1 MALPKNGEQVIKIEE
16 SQPVYSQRHL
26 NWLDKKLK
34 EWKAEKEQEKNAKQR
49 RISRGSKR
57 QKA

>member
-1 MALPKNGEQVIKIEE
+1 MKPTEQVIKIEE

-34 EWKAEKEQEKNAKQR
+34 EWKAEKEQEKKCRTKKN
-49 RISRGSKR
+49 
-57 QKA
+57 